1 MILKTGYN
9 ETITE
14 YSYDSLNR
22 LIKLVNKKSSGEIIS
37 SFTYTLGPAGNR
49 IKVDEVML
57 DMSSTITYTYDNLY
71 RLTGETRTG
80 SHWPYTITYTYDN
93 VGNRLTKTQDG
104 ITTTYTYDENDRLIQ
119 ENTPEATITYTYD
132 NNGNTIEKRTPTET
146 TTYTY
151 DFDNRLISATI
162 NGQTTTYTYDGDGNR
177 VKKIDGQG
185 TVNYLIDTNNNTG
198 FSQVVFEGREGTGD
212 MAWYVYGDD
221 LICAVYTRPMN
232 YLCYYH
238 YDGLGSTRNLTNQET
253 IITNDY
259 WYDAFGNLIGKV
271 DQYPVAPVPNNY
283 LFTGEQF
290 DKSLRFYYLRARYYN
305 PEIGRFITTDPVE
318 GNIYEPIS
326 LHKYLYAGLDPV
338 NKIDPSGE
346 EFIAISITAL
356 GIISLFSQ
364 QITSNIPGVK
374 VFPKTGLLT
383 LQEGQKIVQIAI
395 TWIGVPYQDGAGAK
409 SNRSG
414 TDCSGLV
421 WLVYREAGYPYPYRT
436 TYYFS
441 ELTNEFQIDNKKAKF
456 QFVSTPQEGDVML
469 FKGPPGNMAIYAIN
483 GEYDNISALWTP
495 KKVGWGKFE
504 WFKNF
509 IGYYRYYKIGGF

>member
-9 ETITE
+9 GTITE

-57 DMSSTITYTYDNLY
+57 DMSSTITYTYDKLY
-71 RLTGETRTG
+71 RLIGETRTG
-80 SHWPYTITYTYDN
+80 TYPYSISYTYDN

-151 DFDNRLISATI
+151 DFENRLISATI
-162 NGQTTTYTYDGDGNR
+162 NGQTTTYQYDGDGNR

-185 TVNYLIDTNNNTG
+185 TVNYLVDTNNNTG
-198 FSQVVFEGREGTGD
+198 FSQVILETDGTGNIITS
-212 MAWYVYGDD
+212 YIYGDD
-221 LICAVYTRPMN
+221 LICQTRAEGT
-232 YLCYYH
+232 YYYH
-238 YDGLGSTRNLTNQET
+238 YDGLGSTRNLTEQSEN
-253 IITNDY
+253 IISSY
-259 WYDAFGNLIGKV
+259 WYDGFGNLIGKL

-290 DKSLRFYYLRARYYN
+290 DQSLRFYYLRARYYN
-305 PEIGRFITTDPVE
+305 QEIGRFITTDPVE

-395 TWIGVPYQDGAGAK
+395 TWIGVLYQDGAGAK
-409 SNRSG
+409 SSRSG

-421 WLVYREAGYPYPYRT
+421 WLVYREAGYSYPYRT

-456 QFVSTPQEGDVML
+456 QFVSTPQEGDVVL
-469 FKGPPGNMAIYAIN
+469 FKRHMGIYSN
-483 GEYDNISALWTP
+483 GKVISARVSI
-495 KKVGWGKFE
+495 KRVDWGELYYFGS
-504 WFKNF
+504 
-509 IGYYRYYKIGGF
+509 ILGYYRYDKLYGF

>member
-1 MILKTGYN
+1 
-9 ETITE
+9 
-14 YSYDSLNR
+14 
-22 LIKLVNKKSSGEIIS
+22 
-37 SFTYTLGPAGNR
+37 
-49 IKVDEVML
+49 
-57 DMSSTITYTYDNLY
+57 
-71 RLTGETRTG
+71 
-80 SHWPYTITYTYDN
+80 
-93 VGNRLTKTQDG
+93 
-104 ITTTYTYDENDRLIQ
+104 
-119 ENTPEATITYTYD
+119 
-132 NNGNTIEKRTPTET
+132 
-146 TTYTY
+146 
-151 DFDNRLISATI
+151 
-162 NGQTTTYTYDGDGNR
+162 
-177 VKKIDGQG
+177 
-185 TVNYLIDTNNNTG
+185 
-198 FSQVVFEGREGTGD
+198 
-212 MAWYVYGDD
+212 
-221 LICAVYTRPMN
+221 
-232 YLCYYH
+232 
-238 YDGLGSTRNLTNQET
+238 LGSTRNLTDSSG
-253 IITNDY
+253 ITTDSY
-259 WYDAFGNLIGKV
+259 WYYGFGELLNKTGTTL
-271 DQYPVAPVPNNY
+271 NNY

-305 PEIGRFITTDPVE
+305 PEIGRFITADPVE

-409 SNRSG
+409 SSRSG

-456 QFVSTPQEGDVML
+456 QFVSTPQEGDVVL
-469 FKGPPGNMAIYAIN
+469 FKRHMGIYSN
-483 GEYDNISALWTP
+483 GKVISARVSI
-495 KKVGWGKFE
+495 KRVDWGELYYFGS
-504 WFKNF
+504 
-509 IGYYRYYKIGGF
+509 ILGYYRYDKLYGF